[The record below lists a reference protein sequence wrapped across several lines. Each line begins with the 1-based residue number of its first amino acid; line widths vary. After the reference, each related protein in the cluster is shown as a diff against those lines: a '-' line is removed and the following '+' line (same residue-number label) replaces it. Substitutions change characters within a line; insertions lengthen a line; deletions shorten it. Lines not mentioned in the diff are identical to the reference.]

1 MIPPGGHRS
10 ERQVVIGEVLVV
22 RLWCCVLVR
31 LVVVS
36 LRGIVAPQL
45 AAGAVFDRGG
55 DEVEAFHEVG
65 DGQRRGDRQAVGDAT
80 GSASIAQVTGNQ
92 GTSWQS
98 FRCAV
103 RGANRR
109 GRVAGVRGSRC
120 ARCRELP
127 PRGRNER
134 RG

>member
-45 AAGAVFDRGG
+45 AVGAVFDRGG

-65 DGQRRGDRQAVGDAT
+65 EVSVVEIVRQWETQRA
-80 GSASIAQVTGNQ
+80 
-92 GTSWQS
+92 
-98 FRCAV
+98 
-103 RGANRR
+103 
-109 GRVAGVRGSRC
+109 
-120 ARCRELP
+120 ARAILR
-127 PRGRNER
+127 
-134 RG
+134 

>member
-45 AAGAVFDRGG
+45 AVGAVFDRGG

-65 DGQRRGDRQAVGDAT
+65 EVSVVEIVRQWETQRA
-80 GSASIAQVTGNQ
+80 
-92 GTSWQS
+92 
-98 FRCAV
+98 
-103 RGANRR
+103 
-109 GRVAGVRGSRC
+109 
-120 ARCRELP
+120 ARALLR
-127 PRGRNER
+127 
-134 RG
+134 

>member
-45 AAGAVFDRGG
+45 AVGAVFDRGG

-65 DGQRRGDRQAVGDAT
+65 EVSVVEIVRQYRETQRA
-80 GSASIAQVTGNQ
+80 
-92 GTSWQS
+92 
-98 FRCAV
+98 
-103 RGANRR
+103 
-109 GRVAGVRGSRC
+109 
-120 ARCRELP
+120 ARALLR
-127 PRGRNER
+127 
-134 RG
+134 

>member
-22 RLWCCVLVR
+22 RLWCCGLVR

-45 AAGAVFDRGG
+45 AVGAVFDRGG

-65 DGQRRGDRQAVGDAT
+65 EVSVVEIVRQWETQRA
-80 GSASIAQVTGNQ
+80 
-92 GTSWQS
+92 
-98 FRCAV
+98 
-103 RGANRR
+103 
-109 GRVAGVRGSRC
+109 
-120 ARCRELP
+120 ARAILR
-127 PRGRNER
+127 
-134 RG
+134 

>member
-45 AAGAVFDRGG
+45 AVGAVFDRGG

-65 DGQRRGDRQAVGDAT
+65 DGSVVEIVRQWETQRA
-80 GSASIAQVTGNQ
+80 
-92 GTSWQS
+92 
-98 FRCAV
+98 
-103 RGANRR
+103 
-109 GRVAGVRGSRC
+109 
-120 ARCRELP
+120 ARALLR
-127 PRGRNER
+127 
-134 RG
+134 